1 MSLGNFKR
9 SKTSGGFV
17 LVHAEISD
25 SESKYNANPLLGR
38 EPDSPERAARE
49 AKAAQE
55 HKEHKMKILKT
66 AARDKEYRHLV
77 ELDAKGEP
85 IWKEEKHGQFVGM
98 ATRIDRAIGKEVVNV

>member
-1 MSLGNFKR
+1 MSLGNLKS
-9 SKTSGGFV
+9 SKTPRGFI

-55 HKEHKMKILKT
+55 DKKHKLKILKI
-66 AARDKEYRHLV
+66 AARDRE
-77 ELDAKGEP
+77 
-85 IWKEEKHGQFVGM
+85 
-98 ATRIDRAIGKEVVNV
+98 